1 MMSDLCR
8 SKRIRKLFCRLQDGS
23 RWCIWPP
30 DMYGTLQWSPSTNL
44 NVIEIDDNF
53 STHALIDQDGR
64 SARMRDPETNAWLS
78 DRGRVRS
85 TPFQGELSPPRFE
98 EPLEALAVDDVYPV

>member
-1 MMSDLCR
+1 MQIKTHQKSY
-8 SKRIRKLFCRLQDGS
+8 FVELQDGS

-30 DMYGTLQWSPSTNL
+30 DMQGTLHWSLSTDL

-64 SARMRDPETNAWLS
+64 
-78 DRGRVRS
+78 RVRVINADADWI
-85 TPFQGELSPPRFE
+85 PRRVRGHLIAAE
-98 EPLEALAVDDVYPV
+98 

>member
-1 MMSDLCR
+1 MQI
-8 SKRIRKLFCRLQDGS
+8 KTHQKGYFVELQDGS

-30 DMYGTLQWSPSTNL
+30 DMHGTLHWSPSTDL

-64 SARMRDPETNAWLS
+64 RVRVISADADWIPRRMRSNLIAAE
-78 DRGRVRS
+78 
-85 TPFQGELSPPRFE
+85 
-98 EPLEALAVDDVYPV
+98 